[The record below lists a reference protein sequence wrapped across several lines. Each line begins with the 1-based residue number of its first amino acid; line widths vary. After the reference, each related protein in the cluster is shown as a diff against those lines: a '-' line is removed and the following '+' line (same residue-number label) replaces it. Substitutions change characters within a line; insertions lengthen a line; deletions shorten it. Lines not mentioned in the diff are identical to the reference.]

1 MNSIDLNIHN
11 YDFQD
16 LMNIFKIQNYDPKI
30 DYKTKLNRKV
40 QDIQNKYS
48 DDIYSFYN
56 KTKLVLLSIF
66 SLLEN
71 KYIKKTEEIDGYVNK
86 IRNIPQLERYN
97 ESQLINELLNL
108 DNIKESS
115 SSEQKYNILEEYN
128 ILETNHLNKPNFNTH
143 EGRINPNLDNKNNT
157 NLVFNTFPNDITPGN
172 LNSVKR
178 ITQLLNLNLNSCFRN
193 NYYQTN
199 PCDFLYLFPVEI
211 KNVLSMRLASIE
223 IPNAWYLFSKLKKNN
238 FFEIEI
244 QIKKKGQDKYT
255 KYNFLI
261 VVPDGNYDIETLQY
275 YLNTT
280 YFYESTIT
288 ENSPLKYIKFTIDP
302 NTLKSSFSL
311 VNFEENEDNDLEEE
325 NKDIKFKL
333 KFIENINQNAM
344 STMGWILGF
353 RLGTY
358 LDIEDCI
365 VSEGLFDGGGDRYIY
380 VSINDFQYN
389 NNNSNIVCFDKSIL
403 NEEVI
408 AKIPMINGKLSLIVN
423 DNNQVLAKLRRYN
436 GPVNISRLQIKIL
449 DKFGTVIDLNN
460 MDFSF
465 TLEMEL
471 LYESFNFKNV
481 TS

>member
-1 MNSIDLNIHN
+1 
-11 YDFQD
+11 
-16 LMNIFKIQNYDPKI
+16 
-30 DYKTKLNRKV
+30 
-40 QDIQNKYS
+40 
-48 DDIYSFYN
+48 
-56 KTKLVLLSIF
+56 
-66 SLLEN
+66 
-71 KYIKKTEEIDGYVNK
+71 
-86 IRNIPQLERYN
+86 
-97 ESQLINELLNL
+97 LNL
-108 DNIKESS
+108 NNIKESS
-115 SSEQKYNILEEYN
+115 LDQNYNILDEYN
-128 ILETNHLNKPNFNTH
+128 ILEKNHLNKPNFNLH

-157 NLVFNTFPNDITPGN
+157 NLIFNTFPNDVTPGN

-211 KNVLSMRLASIE
+211 NNVLSMRLASIE
-223 IPNAWYLFSKLKKNN
+223 IPNAWYLFSNIKKNN
-238 FFEIEI
+238 FFEIDF
-244 QIKKKGQDKYT
+244 QIKKKGQDKYS
-255 KYNFLI
+255 KYNYLI
-261 VVPDGNYDIETLQY
+261 VIPDGNYDIESLQY

-280 YFYESTIT
+280 YFYESSVTA
-288 ENSPLKYIKFTIDP
+288 NSPLKYIKFSIDLH
-302 NTLKSSFSL
+302 TLKSSFSL
-311 VNFEENEDNDLEEE
+311 VNLEEE
-325 NKDIKFKL
+325 LEEEKHILFNL

-344 STMGWILGF
+344 NTMGWILGF

-358 LDIEDCI
+358 LNIEDCI
-365 VSEGLFDGGGDRYIY
+365 ISEALFDGGGDRYIY

-403 NEEVI
+403 NEDVI

-449 DKFGTVIDLNN
+449 DKFGTIIDLNN

-465 TLEMEL
+465 TIEMEI
-471 LYESFNFKNV
+471 LYESFNFRNV

>member
-1 MNSIDLNIHN
+1 MDSIDLNIHN
-11 YDFQD
+11 YDFHD
-16 LMNIFKIQNYDPKI
+16 LMNIFKIQNYDPQI
-30 DYKTKLNRKV
+30 DYKSKLNRKV
-40 QDIQNKYS
+40 QTIREKYPEE
-48 DDIYSFYN
+48 IYSFYN

-86 IRNIPQLERYN
+86 IRKIPQFERYN
-97 ESQLINELLNL
+97 ENQLINQLLNL
-108 DNIKESS
+108 DNVKIKDSPS
-115 SSEQKYNILEEYN
+115 DPNYNILEEYN

-157 NLVFNTFPNDITPGN
+157 NLIFNTFPNDITPGN

-211 KNVLSMRLASIE
+211 NNVLSMRLASIE

-238 FFEIEI
+238 FFEIDF

-261 VVPDGNYDIETLQY
+261 VVPDGNYDIESLQY

-280 YFYESTIT
+280 YFYESSIT

-311 VNFEENEDNDLEEE
+311 VNFEETKEEDILFN
-325 NKDIKFKL
+325 L

-365 VSEGLFDGGGDRYIY
+365 ISEGLFDGGGDRYIY
-380 VSINDFQYN
+380 VCINDFQYN

-403 NEEVI
+403 NEDVI

-465 TLEMEL
+465 TLEMEI

>member
-1 MNSIDLNIHN
+1 MDGIDLNIHN

-16 LMNIFKIQNYDPKI
+16 LMKIFKIQNYDPKI
-30 DYKTKLNRKV
+30 DYKSKLNRKV
-40 QDIQNKYS
+40 QNIREKYS
-48 DDIYSFYN
+48 NEIYSFYN

-66 SLLEN
+66 SLMEN
-71 KYIKKTEEIDGYVNK
+71 KYIKKTEEIESYVNK
-86 IRNIPQLERYN
+86 IKNIPQLERYN

-115 SSEQKYNILEEYN
+115 EQNYNILEENN
-128 ILETNHLNKPNFNTH
+128 ILESNHLNKPNFNTH

-157 NLVFNTFPNDITPGN
+157 NLVFNTFPNDVTPGN

-199 PCDFLYLFPVEI
+199 PCEFLYLFPVEI

-238 FFEIEI
+238 FFEIDF
-244 QIKKKGQDKYT
+244 QIKKKGEDKYT
-255 KYNFLI
+255 KYNYLI

-280 YFYESTIT
+280 YFYESSIT

-302 NTLKSSFSL
+302 NTLKTSFSL
-311 VNFEENEDNDLEEE
+311 VNFEEFEEE
-325 NKDIKFKL
+325 KHIIFNL

-344 STMGWILGF
+344 TTMGWILGF

-365 VSEGLFDGGGDRYIY
+365 VSEGLFDGGGDA
-380 VSINDFQYN
+380 N
-389 NNNSNIVCFDKSIL
+389 
-403 NEEVI
+403 
-408 AKIPMINGKLSLIVN
+408 
-423 DNNQVLAKLRRYN
+423 
-436 GPVNISRLQIKIL
+436 
-449 DKFGTVIDLNN
+449 
-460 MDFSF
+460 
-465 TLEMEL
+465 
-471 LYESFNFKNV
+471 
-481 TS
+481 